1 MRYGIDSR
9 WHDNIS
15 HPPKNRH
22 MVQMNRYNSRGYPG
36 SGFSL
41 RPRDL
46 SSNESEDMRSTVVP
60 NKEALKEK
68 KEARDD
74 DMAQV
79 TPTFRH
85 ALQSDRR
92 PVSW

>member
-1 MRYGIDSR
+1 MGTQAQGLVCALEILVA
-9 WHDNIS
+9 I
-15 HPPKNRH
+15 
-22 MVQMNRYNSRGYPG
+22 
-36 SGFSL
+36 
-41 RPRDL
+41 
-46 SSNESEDMRSTVVP
+46 ESEDMRSTVVP

-92 PVSW
+92 PVSWRSFRMS